1 MTDNITA
8 YIGIVIIAVVGIA
21 VALLTIEVIW
31 KFLRVKPQDK
41 DKNLN
46 TNSGKYE
53 TYECGEIAVGS
64 SKFLN
69 VSFKYYIYAIMFVVF
84 DIEAVFLFPWAVE
97 FTNLGILGYTEA
109 MLFIALIL
117 VALIYAINKRFLK
130 WTD

>member
-31 KFLRVKPQDK
+31 RILRVKPQ

-97 FTNLGILGYTEA
+97 FTNLGILGYIEA

>member
-1 MTDNITA
+1 MADNITA

-21 VALLTIEVIW
+21 IALLIMEGIW
-31 KFLRVKPQDK
+31 KLLRVKDK

-46 TNSGKYE
+46 TGSGKYE
-53 TYECGEIAVGS
+53 TYECGEIAVRNP
-64 SKFLN
+64 KFSN
-69 VSFKYYIYAIMFVVF
+69 VSFKYYIYALMFVVF

-97 FTNLGILGYTEA
+97 FGNLGILGYAEA

-117 VALIYAINKRFLK
+117 VALIYAINKKFLK

>member
-1 MTDNITA
+1 MTDNLTA

-21 VALLTIEVIW
+21 VALLTMEVIW
-31 KFLRVKPQDK
+31 KFLRVKDKDK

-46 TNSGKYE
+46 ANSGKYD
-53 TYECGEIAVGS
+53 TYECGEIAVGNP
-64 SKFLN
+64 KFSN
-69 VSFKYYIYAIMFVVF
+69 VSFKYYIYALMFVVF

-97 FTNLGILGYTEA
+97 FTNLGILGYAEA

-117 VALIYAINKRFLK
+117 VALIYAINKNFLK

>member
-21 VALLTIEVIW
+21 VALLTMEVIW
-31 KFLRVKPQDK
+31 KFLRVKDK

-53 TYECGEIAVGS
+53 TYECGEIAVGNP
-64 SKFLN
+64 KFSN
-69 VSFKYYIYAIMFVVF
+69 VSFKYYIYALMFVVF
-84 DIEAVFLFPWAVE
+84 DIEAIFLFPWAVE
-97 FTNLGILGYTEA
+97 FTNLGILGYVEA

-117 VALIYAINKRFLK
+117 VALIYAINKNFLK